1 MKVIKLG
8 GSLLE
13 QTETLGALFQ
23 SLQQNDDDI
32 VLVHGGGALVQQW
45 LATAGLQSE
54 KVNGLRVSPEQH
66 MPYIVGGLAG
76 AANKTLM
83 KQAIAAGL
91 KPIGLT
97 LYEAGVHC
105 VQQSAGLGQVGLC
118 QVPNTEPVPGL
129 LADLLM
135 HGYLPIISSIGFGEN
150 GEWFNVNADDAAVA
164 VAATYNADLLLITDV
179 EAVLDGSGTPLSHL
193 NSESI
198 QQLTRAGVIKDGME
212 VKVRGALSAAKRL
225 RRCVRIGS
233 WNVMNNPFSGTQ
245 ISE

>member
-13 QTETLGALFQ
+13 QPKALSALFQ
-23 SLQQNDDDI
+23 SLKQSDDEV

-45 LATAGLQSE
+45 LATAGLHSE
-54 KVNGLRVSPEQH
+54 KQHGLRVSPEQH

-97 LYEAGVHC
+97 LYEAGVLC
-105 VQQSAGLGQVGLC
+105 AKQSESLGQVGVC
-118 QVPNTEPVPGL
+118 QASKAVSGLISDL
-129 LADLLM
+129 LAL
-135 HGYLPIISSIGFGEN
+135 GYLPTISSIGFDEN
-150 GEWFNVNADDAAVA
+150 GDWFNVNADDAAVA
-164 VAATYNADLLLITDV
+164 VAAAYNADLLLITDV
-179 EAVLDGSGTPLSHL
+179 EAVLDGSGTPLSYL

-198 QQLTRAGVIKDGME
+198 QELTQAGVIKDGME

>member
-1 MKVIKLG
+1 VKVIKLG

-13 QTETLGALFQ
+13 QPKALSALFQ
-23 SLQQNDDDI
+23 SLKQNDDEI
-32 VLVHGGGALVQQW
+32 VLIHGGGGLVQQW
-45 LATAGLQSE
+45 LTTAGLHSE
-54 KVNGLRVSPEQH
+54 KQHGLRVSPEQH
-66 MPYIVGGLAG
+66 MLYIVGGLAG

-83 KQAIAAGL
+83 KQAITAGL

-97 LYEAGVHC
+97 LYEAGVLC
-105 VQQSAGLGQVGLC
+105 AKQSENLGQVGVC
-118 QVPNTEPVPGL
+118 QTSEATPGL

-150 GEWFNVNADDAAVA
+150 GDWFNVNADDAAVA
-164 VAATYNADLLLITDV
+164 VAATYNADLLFITDV
-179 EAVLDGSGTPLSHL
+179 EAVLDGTGTPLSHL

-198 QQLTRAGVIKDGME
+198 QQLTQAGVIKDGME

>member
-1 MKVIKLG
+1 VKVIKLG

-13 QTETLGALFQ
+13 QPKALSALFQ
-23 SLQQNDDDI
+23 SLKQSDDEV

-45 LATAGLQSE
+45 LATAGLHSE
-54 KVNGLRVSPEQH
+54 KQHGLRVSPEQH

-76 AANKTLM
+76 AANKILM

-97 LYEAGVHC
+97 LYEAGVLC
-105 VQQSAGLGQVGLC
+105 AQQSEGLGQVGVC
-118 QVPNTEPVPGL
+118 QTPEATPGL

-135 HGYLPIISSIGFGEN
+135 YGYLPIISSIGFGEN
-150 GEWFNVNADDAAVA
+150 GDWFNVNADDAAVA
-164 VAATYNADLLLITDV
+164 VAATYNADLLFITDV
-179 EAVLDGSGTPLSHL
+179 DAVLDGSGTPLSHL

-198 QQLTRAGVIKDGME
+198 QELTRAGVIKDGME

>member
-13 QTETLGALFQ
+13 QPEDLSALFQ
-23 SLQQNDDDI
+23 SLQQNGDDI

-45 LATAGLQSE
+45 LATAGLQSK

-135 HGYLPIISSIGFGEN
+135 HGYLPIISSIGFGEK
-150 GEWFNVNADDAAVA
+150 GDWFNVNADDAAVA

-198 QQLTRAGVIKDGME
+198 QQLTQAGVIKDGME

>member
-13 QTETLGALFQ
+13 QPEALSALFQ
-23 SLQQNDDDI
+23 SLKQSNDEI

-45 LATAGLQSE
+45 LATAGLHSE
-54 KVNGLRVSPEQH
+54 KVNGLRVSPEPH

-97 LYEAGVHC
+97 LYEAGVLC
-105 VQQSAGLGQVGLC
+105 VKQSESLGQVGVCPASEGVSGLISD
-118 QVPNTEPVPGL
+118 L
-129 LADLLM
+129 LAQ
-135 HGYLPIISSIGFGEN
+135 GYLPIISSIGFSDSGD
-150 GEWFNVNADDAAVA
+150 WFNVNADDAAVA
-164 VAATYNADLLLITDV
+164 VAAAYNADLLLITDV

-198 QQLTRAGVIKDGME
+198 QELTRAGVIKDGME

>member
-13 QTETLGALFQ
+13 QPEAVSALFQ

-45 LATAGLQSE
+45 LTTAGLQSE

-76 AANKTLM
+76 AANKTSM
-83 KQAIAAGL
+83 KQAITAGL

-97 LYEAGVHC
+97 LYEAGVLC
-105 VQQSAGLGQVGLC
+105 AKQSENLGQVGVC
-118 QVPNTEPVPGL
+118 QTSEATPVL

-164 VAATYNADLLLITDV
+164 VAATYNADLLFITDV
-179 EAVLDGSGTPLSHL
+179 EAVLDGTGTPLSHL

-198 QQLTRAGVIKDGME
+198 QQLTQAGVIKDGME

>member
-13 QTETLGALFQ
+13 QPEDLNALFQ
-23 SLQQNDDDI
+23 SLKQSEDEI
-32 VLVHGGGALVQQW
+32 VLVHGGGSLVQQW
-45 LATAGLQSE
+45 LSTAGLHSE
-54 KVNGLRVSPEQH
+54 KQSGLRVSPEPH

-76 AANKTLM
+76 AANKILM
-83 KQAIAAGL
+83 KQAIASGL

-97 LYEAGVHC
+97 LYEAGVNC
-105 VQQSAGLGQVGLC
+105 VQQSENLGQVGLC
-118 QVPNTEPVPGL
+118 QASEAVSGL
-129 LADLLM
+129 ISDLLPQ
-135 HGYLPIISSIGFGEN
+135 GYLPIISSIGFSDSGD
-150 GEWFNVNADDAAVA
+150 WFNVNADDAAVA

-179 EAVLDGSGTPLSHL
+179 EAVLDGSGSPLSHL

-198 QQLTRAGVIKDGME
+198 QQLTQAGVIKDGME

>member
-13 QTETLGALFQ
+13 QPEALSALFQ
-23 SLQQNDDDI
+23 SLKQSDDEI

-45 LATAGLQSE
+45 LATAGLHSE
-54 KVNGLRVSPEQH
+54 KVNGLRVSPEPH

-97 LYEAGVHC
+97 LYEAGVIC
-105 VQQSAGLGQVGLC
+105 AKQSENLGQVGVC
-118 QVPNTEPVPGL
+118 QLPNAEPVPGL
-129 LADLLM
+129 ISDLLAQ
-135 HGYLPIISSIGFGEN
+135 GYLPVISSIGFSDSGD
-150 GEWFNVNADDAAVA
+150 WFNVNADDAAVA

-179 EAVLDGSGTPLSHL
+179 EAVLDGSGNPLSHL

-198 QQLTRAGVIKDGME
+198 QELTHAGVIKDGME

>member
-66 MPYIVGGLAG
+66 MLYIVGGLAG

-83 KQAIAAGL
+83 KQAITAGL

-97 LYEAGVHC
+97 LYEAGVLC
-105 VQQSAGLGQVGLC
+105 AKQSENLGQVGVC
-118 QVPNTEPVPGL
+118 QTSEATPVL

-164 VAATYNADLLLITDV
+164 VAATYNADLLFITDV
-179 EAVLDGSGTPLSHL
+179 EAVLDGTGTPLSHL

-198 QQLTRAGVIKDGME
+198 QQLTQAGVIKDGME

>member
-13 QTETLGALFQ
+13 QPEALSALFQ
-23 SLQQNDDDI
+23 SLKQSDDEI

-45 LATAGLQSE
+45 LATAGLHSE
-54 KVNGLRVSPEQH
+54 KVNGLRVSPEPH

-97 LYEAGVHC
+97 LYEAGVLC
-105 VQQSAGLGQVGLC
+105 AKQSESLGQVGVCPASEGVSGLISD
-118 QVPNTEPVPGL
+118 L
-129 LADLLM
+129 LAQ
-135 HGYLPIISSIGFGEN
+135 GYLPIISSIGFSDSGD
-150 GEWFNVNADDAAVA
+150 WFNVNADDAAVA
-164 VAATYNADLLLITDV
+164 VAAAYNADLLLITDV

-198 QQLTRAGVIKDGME
+198 QELTRAGVIKDGME

>member
-13 QTETLGALFQ
+13 QPEALSALFQ
-23 SLQQNDDDI
+23 SLKQSDDEV
-32 VLVHGGGALVQQW
+32 VLVHGGGGLVQQW
-45 LATAGLQSE
+45 LTTAGLHSE
-54 KVNGLRVSPEQH
+54 KQDGLRVSPEQH

-76 AANKTLM
+76 AANKTVM
-83 KQAIAAGL
+83 KQAIATGIR
-91 KPIGLT
+91 PIGLT
-97 LYEAGVHC
+97 LYEAGVLC
-105 VQQSAGLGQVGLC
+105 AQQSEGLGQVGVC
-118 QVPNTEPVPGL
+118 QTPEATPGL

-135 HGYLPIISSIGFGEN
+135 YGYLPIISSIGFGEN
-150 GEWFNVNADDAAVA
+150 GDWFNVNADDSAVA
-164 VAATYNADLLLITDV
+164 VAAAYNADLLLITDV
-179 EAVLDGSGTPLSHL
+179 EAVLDGSGTPLNYL

-198 QQLTRAGVIKDGME
+198 QELTQAGVIKDGME

>member
-13 QTETLGALFQ
+13 QPEAVSALFQ

-45 LATAGLQSE
+45 LTTAGLQSE

-83 KQAIAAGL
+83 KQAITAGL

-97 LYEAGVHC
+97 LYEAGVLC
-105 VQQSAGLGQVGLC
+105 AKQSENLGQVGVC
-118 QVPNTEPVPGL
+118 QTSEATPVL

-164 VAATYNADLLLITDV
+164 VAATYNADLLFITDV
-179 EAVLDGSGTPLSHL
+179 EAVLDGTGTPLSHL

-198 QQLTRAGVIKDGME
+198 QQLTQAGVIKDGME

>member
-13 QTETLGALFQ
+13 QPEALSALFQ

-45 LATAGLQSE
+45 LTTAGLQSE

-83 KQAIAAGL
+83 KQAITAGL

-105 VQQSAGLGQVGLC
+105 VQQSAALGQVGVC
-118 QVPNTEPVPGL
+118 QTSEAVSGLISDL
-129 LADLLM
+129 LAQ
-135 HGYLPIISSIGFGEN
+135 GYLPVISSIGFSDSGD
-150 GEWFNVNADDAAVA
+150 WFNVNADDAAVA

-179 EAVLDGSGTPLSHL
+179 EAVLDGTGTPLSHL

-198 QQLTRAGVIKDGME
+198 QQLTQAGVIKDGME

>member
-13 QTETLGALFQ
+13 QPEAVSALFQ

-45 LATAGLQSE
+45 LTTAGLQSE

-83 KQAIAAGL
+83 KQAITAGL

-97 LYEAGVHC
+97 LYEAGVLC
-105 VQQSAGLGQVGLC
+105 AKQSENLGQVGVC
-118 QVPNTEPVPGL
+118 QTSEATPGL

-150 GEWFNVNADDAAVA
+150 GDWFNVNADDAAVA
-164 VAATYNADLLLITDV
+164 VAATYNADLLFITDV
-179 EAVLDGSGTPLSHL
+179 EAVLDGTGTPLSHL

-198 QQLTRAGVIKDGME
+198 QQLTQAGVIKDGME

>member
-13 QTETLGALFQ
+13 QPKALSALFQ
-23 SLQQNDDDI
+23 SLKQNDDEI
-32 VLVHGGGALVQQW
+32 VLIHGGGGLVQQW
-45 LATAGLQSE
+45 LTTAGLHSE
-54 KVNGLRVSPEQH
+54 KQHGLRVSPEQH
-66 MPYIVGGLAG
+66 MLYIVGGLAG

-83 KQAIAAGL
+83 KQAITAGL

-97 LYEAGVHC
+97 LYEAGVLC
-105 VQQSAGLGQVGLC
+105 AKQSENLGQVGVC
-118 QVPNTEPVPGL
+118 QTSEATPGL

-150 GEWFNVNADDAAVA
+150 GDWFNVNADDAAVA
-164 VAATYNADLLLITDV
+164 VAATYNADLLFITDV
-179 EAVLDGSGTPLSHL
+179 EAVLDGTGTPLSHL

-198 QQLTRAGVIKDGME
+198 QQLTQAGVIKDGME

>member
-1 MKVIKLG
+1 VKVIKLG

-13 QTETLGALFQ
+13 QPEALSALFQ

-83 KQAIAAGL
+83 KQAITAGL

-105 VQQSAGLGQVGLC
+105 VQQSAALGQVGLC

-129 LADLLM
+129 LVDLLM
-135 HGYLPIISSIGFGEN
+135 HGYLPIISSIGFDEN

-179 EAVLDGSGTPLSHL
+179 EAVLDGSGNPLSHL

-198 QQLTRAGVIKDGME
+198 QQLTQAGVIKDGME

>member
-198 QQLTRAGVIKDGME
+198 QQLTQAGVIKDGME
-212 VKVRGALSAAKRL
+212 VKVRGR
-225 RRCVRIGS
+225 
-233 WNVMNNPFSGTQ
+233 
-245 ISE
+245 

>member
-13 QTETLGALFQ
+13 QPEALSALFQ

-45 LATAGLQSE
+45 LTTAGLQSE

-66 MPYIVGGLAG
+66 MLYIVGGLAG

-83 KQAIAAGL
+83 KQAITAGL

-97 LYEAGVHC
+97 LYEAGVLC
-105 VQQSAGLGQVGLC
+105 AKQSENLGQVGVC
-118 QVPNTEPVPGL
+118 QTSEATPVL

-150 GEWFNVNADDAAVA
+150 GDWFNVNADDAAVA
-164 VAATYNADLLLITDV
+164 VAATYNADLLFITDV
-179 EAVLDGSGTPLSHL
+179 EAVLDGTGTPLSHL

-198 QQLTRAGVIKDGME
+198 QQLTQAGVIKDGME

>member
-1 MKVIKLG
+1 MKIIKLG

-13 QTETLGALFQ
+13 QPEALSALFQ
-23 SLQQNDDDI
+23 SLKQSEDEI

-45 LATAGLQSE
+45 LATAGLHSE

-76 AANKTLM
+76 AANKLLM
-83 KQAIAAGL
+83 RHAIAAGL

-105 VQQSAGLGQVGLC
+105 VQQSESLGQVGLC
-118 QVPNTEPVPGL
+118 PVSNTEPEPGL
-129 LADLLM
+129 LADLLE
-135 HGYLPIISSIGFGEN
+135 HGYLPIISSIGFGEK

-164 VAATYNADLLLITDV
+164 VAAIYHADLLFLTDV
-179 EAVLDGSGTPLSHL
+179 EAVLDGSGNPLSQL

-198 QQLTRAGVIKDGME
+198 EELSQSGVIKDGME

>member
-13 QTETLGALFQ
+13 QPEALSALFQ

-45 LATAGLQSE
+45 LTTAGLQSE

-83 KQAIAAGL
+83 KQAITAGL

-97 LYEAGVHC
+97 LYEAGVLC
-105 VQQSAGLGQVGLC
+105 AKQSENLGQVGVC
-118 QVPNTEPVPGL
+118 QTSEATPVL

-164 VAATYNADLLLITDV
+164 VAATYNADLLFITDV
-179 EAVLDGSGTPLSHL
+179 EAVLDGTGTPLSHL

-198 QQLTRAGVIKDGME
+198 QQLTQAGVIKDGME

>member
-13 QTETLGALFQ
+13 QPEALSALFQ
-23 SLQQNDDDI
+23 SLKQSDDEI

-45 LATAGLQSE
+45 LATAGLHSE
-54 KVNGLRVSPEQH
+54 KQDGLRVSPEPH

-97 LYEAGVHC
+97 LYEAGVIC
-105 VQQSAGLGQVGLC
+105 AKQSENLGQVGVC
-118 QVPNTEPVPGL
+118 QLPNAEPVSGLISDL
-129 LADLLM
+129 LAQ
-135 HGYLPIISSIGFGEN
+135 GYLPIISSIGFGEN
-150 GEWFNVNADDAAVA
+150 GDWFNVNADDSAVA
-164 VAATYNADLLLITDV
+164 VAATYSADLLFITDV
-179 EAVLDGSGTPLSHL
+179 DAVLDGNGTPLGHL

-198 QQLTRAGVIKDGME
+198 QELTRAGVIKDGME

>member
-13 QTETLGALFQ
+13 KSEVLNALFKSLKQ
-23 SLQQNDDDI
+23 SEDEI
-32 VLVHGGGALVQQW
+32 VLVHGGGSLVQQW
-45 LATAGLQSE
+45 LSTAGLHSE
-54 KVNGLRVSPEQH
+54 KQNGLRVSPEQH
-66 MPYIVGGLAG
+66 MSYIVGGLAG
-76 AANKTLM
+76 AANKILM
-83 KQAIAAGL
+83 KQAIASGL

-97 LYEAGVHC
+97 LYEAGVNC
-105 VQQSAGLGQVGLC
+105 VQQSENLGQVGLC
-118 QVPNTEPVPGL
+118 QVSSTGPVPAL

-150 GEWFNVNADDAAVA
+150 GDWFNVNADDAAVA

-198 QQLTRAGVIKDGME
+198 QELTRAGVIKDGME

>member
-13 QTETLGALFQ
+13 QPEAVSALFQ

-45 LATAGLQSE
+45 LTTAGLQSE

-66 MPYIVGGLAG
+66 MLYIVGGLAG

-83 KQAIAAGL
+83 KQAITAGL

-97 LYEAGVHC
+97 LYEAGVLC
-105 VQQSAGLGQVGLC
+105 AKQSENLGQVGVC
-118 QVPNTEPVPGL
+118 QTSEATPVL

-179 EAVLDGSGTPLSHL
+179 EAVRDGSGNPLSHL

-198 QQLTRAGVIKDGME
+198 QQLTQAGVIKDGME

>member
-13 QTETLGALFQ
+13 QPKALSALFQ
-23 SLQQNDDDI
+23 SLKQSDDEV

-45 LATAGLQSE
+45 LATAGLHSE
-54 KVNGLRVSPEQH
+54 KVNGLRVSPEPH

-97 LYEAGVHC
+97 LYEAGVLC
-105 VQQSAGLGQVGLC
+105 VKQSESLGQVGVCPASEGVSGLISD
-118 QVPNTEPVPGL
+118 L
-129 LADLLM
+129 LAQ
-135 HGYLPIISSIGFGEN
+135 GYLPIISSIGFSDSGD
-150 GEWFNVNADDAAVA
+150 WFNVNADDAAVA
-164 VAATYNADLLLITDV
+164 VAAAYNADLLLITDV

-198 QQLTRAGVIKDGME
+198 QELTRAGVIKDGME

>member
-13 QTETLGALFQ
+13 QPEALSALFQ

-45 LATAGLQSE
+45 LTTAGLQSE

-83 KQAIAAGL
+83 KQAITAGL

-97 LYEAGVHC
+97 LYEAGVLC
-105 VQQSAGLGQVGLC
+105 VQQSENLGQVGVC
-118 QVPNTEPVPGL
+118 QTPEATPGL

-164 VAATYNADLLLITDV
+164 VAAAYNADLLFITDV
-179 EAVLDGSGTPLSHL
+179 EAVLDGTGTPLSHL

-198 QQLTRAGVIKDGME
+198 QQLTQAGVIKDGME